1 MKDVDTFGLLVNY
14 CITARYLSNRA
25 HALQLQQLTTPLY
38 YHTNFEKPSIRLP
51 MSNKSS
57 ASILLATV
65 TAVAA
70 AATTAYAFSSKQQN
84 GITHTSHHFNVPPEI
99 LKSDCQCKQELIL
112 ALRLALE
119 GERIV

>member
-1 MKDVDTFGLLVNY
+1 
-14 CITARYLSNRA
+14 
-25 HALQLQQLTTPLY
+25 
-38 YHTNFEKPSIRLP
+38 
-51 MSNKSS
+51 MSKSS

-70 AATTAYAFSSKQQN
+70 AATTAYAFSTRKQHN
-84 GITHTSHHFNVPPEI
+84 GTTHSSHHFDVPPEI

-119 GERIV
+119 GEIC